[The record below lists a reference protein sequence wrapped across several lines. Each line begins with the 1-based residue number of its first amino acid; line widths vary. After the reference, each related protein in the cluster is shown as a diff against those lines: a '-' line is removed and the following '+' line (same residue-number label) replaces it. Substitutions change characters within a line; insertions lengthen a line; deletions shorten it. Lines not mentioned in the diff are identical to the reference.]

1 MFLPTTYAKNNDY
14 TNCPRYYELPGYEYF
29 NQYQSDNGY
38 GYCEVPFNL
47 GCSQLM
53 YNVITGSSSSEHSGI
68 LYKMRDYDSVV
79 DYLSYAK
86 TDEHGTNCPT
96 KEDMVCVDYS
106 SIYDVPIITLTLT
119 LILLMLVNICDCLYK
134 KHSYKL
140 VDKNNEETQKL
151 QGIV

>member
-1 MFLPTTYAKNNDY
+1 MNMEQIVQQK
-14 TNCPRYYELPGYEYF
+14 
-29 NQYQSDNGY
+29 
-38 GYCEVPFNL
+38 
-47 GCSQLM
+47 
-53 YNVITGSSSSEHSGI
+53 
-68 LYKMRDYDSVV
+68 K
-79 DYLSYAK
+79 
-86 TDEHGTNCPT
+86 
-96 KEDMVCVDYS
+96 MVCVDYS